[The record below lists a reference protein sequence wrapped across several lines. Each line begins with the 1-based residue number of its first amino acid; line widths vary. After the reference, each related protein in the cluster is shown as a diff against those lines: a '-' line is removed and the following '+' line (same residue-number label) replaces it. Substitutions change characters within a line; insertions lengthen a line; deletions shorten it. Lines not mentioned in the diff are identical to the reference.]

1 VEGVWG
7 NREVPPDPASRN
19 RLAPASGPLLHA
31 HDPGLGRGGSGSAV
45 AVEDGHRRDMP
56 PRVLGIVRHRDRYQ
70 QAAARA
76 FVETA
81 VDMARSIKRDP

>member
-1 VEGVWG
+1 
-7 NREVPPDPASRN
+7 
-19 RLAPASGPLLHA
+19 
-31 HDPGLGRGGSGSAV
+31 
-45 AVEDGHRRDMP
+45 MP